1 MEDEPITPHAVP
13 IFDADGHLTYIGDDG
28 RRYVVGPLPE
38 TDEASVDRVMERL
51 RAGQLLFSQI
61 EELSRQWLEQVCAS
75 GLQRDSALALLLTTL
90 ETALDEGLDEGQF
103 GAGT

>member
-61 EELSRQWLEQVCAS
+61 EELSRQWLEHVCAS

-90 ETALDEGLDEGQF
+90 ETALDEGLDESQF